1 MDDVAQGD
9 SVDVLHHNVGLRTGG
24 RRGLP
29 GVVHGHDRG
38 MVERRGVLG
47 LASETQIETR
57 IAGQIRA
64 QHLDRDIAVQPQ
76 IPGQMDFRH
85 SAEAEDL
92 PQLVAVGDVLAGHG
106 GGPPSGA
113 SGSGASGSTV
123 SVTVCW
129 IGVWVRSF
137 RSATTSRIA
146 LMIARAPSTPA
157 AQSRA
162 R

>member
-1 MDDVAQGD
+1 MDDVAQSD

-64 QHLDRDIAVQPQ
+64 QNLDRDIAVQPQ
-76 IPGQMDFRH
+76 IPGQMDLRH

-92 PQLVAVGDVLAGHG
+92 PQLVAVGEVLAGHG
-106 GGPPSGA
+106 GGSP
-113 SGSGASGSTV
+113 SGASGSTV

-129 IGVWVRSF
+129 TGVRVRSF

-146 LMIARAPSTPA
+146 LMIASAPSTPA